1 MKSWLLVNS
10 LFSFFFSVLLLT
22 GVGLHAQNF
31 GDNNPVW
38 NYNVSS
44 GWGQGGLNY
53 HLRLSVEKDTTFLG
67 KQCKI
72 LTSGNPNYMP
82 YKNMICQDSAKVVF
96 WSPSLQEFQTLYDF
110 KAKKGAYWKAKL
122 DGYHF
127 GPNPETACFLV
138 DSVYLQTINGKTL
151 NVQRIRIDSDSLS
164 VYAKEF
170 PDYLTETVIESVGCT
185 QFLFPWDYSGVDGDH
200 VHHLRCFEDDS
211 IGFFQFD
218 NSVTCDY
225 THVGIEEAQTALRN
239 PVFPN
244 PNNGNFSIYGIN
256 TNAQLNTIEVMDV
269 QGKEIPINYSLTN
282 EGISISIENVKT
294 GFYFIKL
301 ELNNGEFIREKV
313 IVQD

>member
-110 KAKKGAYWKAKL
+110 KAKKGAFWKAKL
-122 DGYHF
+122 DGYNF
-127 GPNPETACFLV
+127 GPNTETACFLV

-151 NVQRIRIDSDSLS
+151 NVQRIRIGSDSLR
-164 VYAKEF
+164 VHAKEF
-170 PDYLTETVIESVGCT
+170 PDYLTETVIESIGCT
-185 QFLFPWDYSGVDGDH
+185 QFIFPWDYSGFDGDY
-200 VHHLRCFEDDS
+200 VGHLRCFEDDS

-225 THVGIEEAQTALRN
+225 TQVGIEEEQTELRN

-244 PNNGNFSIYGIN
+244 PNNGSFSIKEFTEEVKSMKIYDFQGSLVNHKVSLYQQGQIIQVELE
-256 TNAQLNTIEVMDV
+256 NAT
-269 QGKEIPINYSLTN
+269 
-282 EGISISIENVKT
+282 EGI
-294 GFYFIKL
+294 YFIEIVTADLLTERQK
-301 ELNNGEFIREKV
+301 FV
-313 IVQD
+313 IGL